1 MTDPTSGKQ
10 QPSVQRTWLTRLGI
24 AVAAGIV
31 IGAGAGVVAVNR
43 FDPGRVGQPDSLQ
56 LMLDSMAQRRA
67 SNDPRSMRRA
77 ADSSDAAD
85 RAQASDDSTSLAND
99 PEAAVVPSLLNIEE
113 GAARDSIEAAGLT
126 VGNVSFQRSTAPLG
140 VVISTVPAGGE
151 RVRAKTPVNI
161 ILSDGRPPSDAAESN
176 AAPGLFPRS

>member
-1 MTDPTSGKQ
+1 MTAPTNRKQ
-10 QPSVQRTWLTRLGI
+10 EPSTKRTWLVRL
-24 AVAAGIV
+24 AVAVVAGIV

-43 FDPGRVGQPDSLQ
+43 FDAGRAGQPDSLQ
-56 LMLDSMAQRRA
+56 LMLDSLAQRRA

-77 ADSSDAAD
+77 ADSSDAAE
-85 RAQASDDSTSLAND
+85 RAQQSNDSTTLANN
-99 PEAAVVPSLLNIEE
+99 PEAAVVPSVLNIEE

-140 VVISTVPAGGE
+140 VVISTIPAAGE
-151 RVRAKTPVNI
+151 RVRAKSPVNI

-176 AAPGLFPRS
+176 AAPELFPRS